1 MSFQAGMPL
10 MTWCPGPPISPH
22 HCCSTHHD
30 ADRTHAVLLSLP
42 WLPHVPALATA
53 PPQPVT
59 RTRCSRPRRFALVIV
74 SCLRTRCSCPPSP
87 AIPLGSGRPQ
97 SRQQASA
104 AATIG
109 RDGAAGAWLLQDNH
123 YHSCRLRV
131 LSPNRIL
138 YVAYTRTRTYDV
150 RRMVLA
156 HRPAAAVTSDYDAVS
171 S

>member
-1 MSFQAGMPL
+1 MVSRSTYQPTPL
-10 MTWCPGPPISPH
+10 LLHASRRRPHARGAAVPTVVAPCPSTR
-22 HCCSTHHD
+22 HCTAAAS
-30 ADRTHAVLLSLP
+30 HAHALLLSSPL
-42 WLPHVPALATA
+42 
-53 PPQPVT
+53 
-59 RTRCSRPRRFALVIV
+59 ALVIV

-109 RDGAAGAWLLQDNH
+109 WDGAAGAWLLPDSH

-138 YVAYTRTRTYDV
+138 HVAYTRTRTYDV
-150 RRMVLA
+150 RRMALP

>member
-1 MSFQAGMPL
+1 
-10 MTWCPGPPISPH
+10 MTRCRGPPISPH

-30 ADRTHAVLLSLP
+30 ADRTHGVLLSLP
-42 WLPHVPALATA
+42 WMPHVLALARHCTA
-53 PPQPVT
+53 AASHAHT
-59 RTRCSRPRRFALVIV
+59 LLLSSSLALVIV
-74 SCLRTRCSCPPSP
+74 FCLRTRCSCPPSP

-150 RRMVLA
+150 RRMALA